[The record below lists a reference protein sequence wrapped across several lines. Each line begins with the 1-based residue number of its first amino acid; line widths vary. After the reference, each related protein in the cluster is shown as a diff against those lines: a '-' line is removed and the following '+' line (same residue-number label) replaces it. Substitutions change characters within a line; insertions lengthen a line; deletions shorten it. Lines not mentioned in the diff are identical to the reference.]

1 MQNSPPTI
9 LVDSLPKGSS
19 VAFQDSTFFTS
30 NGPEAT
36 FPSTDQV
43 RAKSEAGDHVL
54 DRKNTIIFQSLGLVV
69 KFGKEPRVTV
79 AEGQCLWW
87 LRRHL
92 PSVPV
97 PEIYGWTED
106 EGEVFLYMELVEGVT
121 LENRWDSLSREDK
134 VGVGEQL
141 RDMVS
146 ELRRVKRDPEDEF
159 LGIGNDDLYTIDVAN
174 YLIGQTNR
182 GPLQDIVFAD
192 GIRPRAGPFSSVKE
206 FHDWF
211 SFLIRRQAA
220 SGPHWEG
227 YKLEDIP
234 DLYRQ
239 LLPDD
244 PGVVFT
250 HADLHQSNIMVSEGS
265 PCRVVAV
272 IDWHQSGWYP
282 DYWEFYKAGYTNHW
296 ESEWVQKY
304 IPMFLN
310 KPRETFLDGID
321 NYARSWGFM

>member
-1 MQNSPPTI
+1 MQTSLPTI
-9 LVDSLPKGSS
+9 LADSLPKGSS
-19 VAFQDSTFFTS
+19 VTLLASSFFKS
-30 NGPEAT
+30 NGSETA
-36 FPSTDQV
+36 FPSADQV

-54 DRKNTIIFQSLGLVV
+54 DRKNTVIFESLGLVV

-87 LRRHL
+87 LRQHL

-106 EGEVFLYMELVEGVT
+106 GGEVFLYMELVKGMT
-121 LENRWDSLSREDK
+121 LEERWNSLSREEK
-134 VGVGEQL
+134 GGVCEQL
-141 RDMVS
+141 RDMVN
-146 ELRRVKRDPEDEF
+146 ELRRVKRDPEDRF
-159 LGIGNDDLYTIDVAN
+159 LGQI
-174 YLIGQTNR
+174 NR
-182 GPLQDIVFAD
+182 GPLQDVVFAD
-192 GIRPRAGPFSSVKE
+192 GIRPRAGPFLSVKE

-220 SGPHWEG
+220 GGPHWEG

-234 DLYRQ
+234 DPYR
-239 LLPDD
+239 
-244 PGVVFT
+244 
-250 HADLHQSNIMVSEGS
+250 S

-282 DYWEFYKAGYTNHW
+282 DYWEFYKAVHTNHW
-296 ESEWVQKY
+296 ESEWVQEY
-304 IPMFLN
+304 IPMFLEE
-310 KPRETFLDGID
+310 PRETFIDGID

>member
-1 MQNSPPTI
+1 MQNPPPTI
-9 LVDSLPKGSS
+9 LVDSLPEGSS
-19 VAFQDSTFFTS
+19 VTFQDSTFFAR
-30 NGPEAT
+30 NGPKAI
-36 FPSTDQV
+36 FPSADQV

-54 DRKNTIIFQSLGLVV
+54 HKRNTVIFVSLGLVV
-69 KFGKEPRVTV
+69 KFGREPRVTV

-87 LRRHL
+87 LRRYL

-106 EGEVFLYMELVEGVT
+106 GGEIFLYMQLVNGMT
-121 LENRWDSLSREDK
+121 LEKRWDSLSSKDK
-134 VGVGEQL
+134 AGVGEQL
-141 RDMVS
+141 RDMVG
-146 ELRRVKRDPEDEF
+146 ELRRVERDPEDEF
-159 LGIGNDDLYTIDVAN
+159 LGQI
-174 YLIGQTNR
+174 NR
-182 GPLQDIVFAD
+182 GPLQDVVFAD
-192 GIRPRAGPFSSVKE
+192 GIRPKAGPFPSVKE

-211 SFLIRRQAA
+211 SFLIRQQAA

-234 DLYRQ
+234 DPYRQ

-244 PGVVFT
+244 LGVVFT

-265 PCRVVAV
+265 PCRVIAV

-282 DYWEFYKAGYTNHW
+282 DYWEFYKAEYTNHW

-310 KPRETFLDGID
+310 EPRETFINGID
-321 NYARSWGFM
+321 SYAASWGFM

>member
-9 LVDSLPKGSS
+9 LVDSLPKGSR
-19 VAFQDSTFFTS
+19 VTFGDSTFFAR
-30 NGPEAT
+30 NRPGVA
-36 FPSTDQV
+36 FPSADQV
-43 RAKSEAGDHVL
+43 RAKSEACDHVL
-54 DRKNTIIFQSLGLVV
+54 HRKNTVIFELLGLVV
-69 KFGKEPRVTV
+69 KYGKEPRVTV

-87 LRRHL
+87 LHRNL

-97 PEIYGWTED
+97 PEIYGWID
-106 EGEVFLYMELVEGVT
+106 EAGEVFLYMQLVEGVT
-121 LENRWDSLSREDK
+121 LEKRWDSLSRQDK
-134 VGVGEQL
+134 VGVCEQL
-141 RDMVS
+141 RDMVD
-146 ELRRVKRDPEDEF
+146 ELRRVKREPEDEF
-159 LGIGNDDLYTIDVAN
+159 LGQI
-174 YLIGQTNR
+174 NR
-182 GPLQDIVFAD
+182 GPLQDAVFAD
-192 GIRPRAGPFSSVKE
+192 GIRPKAGPFLSVKE

-234 DLYRQ
+234 DPYRQ

-250 HADLHQSNIMVSEGS
+250 HADLHPSNIMVSEGS
-265 PCRVVAV
+265 PCRINAM

-282 DYWEFYKAGYTNHW
+282 DYWEFYKAEYTNHW
-296 ESEWVQKY
+296 ESEWVQEC

-310 KPRETFLDGID
+310 KPRETFLNGID
-321 NYARSWGFM
+321 SYAASWGFI

>member
-1 MQNSPPTI
+1 MQTSPPTI
-9 LVDSLPKGSS
+9 LVDSLPRGPRVTFK
-19 VAFQDSTFFTS
+19 DSTFFAR
-30 NGPEAT
+30 NGPEAN
-36 FPSTDQV
+36 FPSADQV

-54 DRKNTIIFQSLGLVV
+54 DRKNTVIFESLGLVV

-87 LRRHL
+87 LYRYL
-92 PSVPV
+92 LSVSV

-106 EGEVFLYMELVEGVT
+106 GGKVFLYMELVKGMT
-121 LENRWDSLSREDK
+121 LEKRWDSLSRDDK
-134 VGVGEQL
+134 VGVCEQL
-141 RDMVS
+141 RHMVN
-146 ELRRVKRDPEDEF
+146 ELRRIKRDPEDRF
-159 LGIGNDDLYTIDVAN
+159 LGQI
-174 YLIGQTNR
+174 NR
-182 GPLQDIVFAD
+182 GPLQDVVFAD

-211 SFLIRRQAA
+211 SFLIRLQAA

-227 YKLEDIP
+227 YKFEDIP
-234 DLYRQ
+234 DPYRQ

-265 PCRVVAV
+265 PCRVITV

-282 DYWEFYKAGYTNHW
+282 DYWEFYKAVYTNHW
-296 ESEWVQKY
+296 ESEWVQEY
-304 IPMFLN
+304 IPMFLEE
-310 KPRETFLDGID
+310 PQETFIDGID

>member
-1 MQNSPPTI
+1 MQTSPPTI
-9 LVDSLPKGSS
+9 LVDSLPRGPRVTFK
-19 VAFQDSTFFTS
+19 DSTFFARD
-30 NGPEAT
+30 GPEAT
-36 FPSTDQV
+36 FPSADQV

-54 DRKNTIIFQSLGLVV
+54 DRKNTVIFESLGLVV

-87 LRRHL
+87 LYRYL
-92 PSVPV
+92 LSVSV

-106 EGEVFLYMELVEGVT
+106 GGKVFLYMELVKGMT
-121 LENRWDSLSREDK
+121 LEKRWDSLSRDDK
-134 VGVGEQL
+134 VGVCEQL
-141 RDMVS
+141 RHMVN
-146 ELRRVKRDPEDEF
+146 ELRRIKRDPEDRF
-159 LGIGNDDLYTIDVAN
+159 LGRI
-174 YLIGQTNR
+174 NR
-182 GPLQDIVFAD
+182 GPLQDVVFAD

-211 SFLIRRQAA
+211 SFLMRLQAA

-227 YKLEDIP
+227 YKFEDIP
-234 DLYRQ
+234 DPYRQ

-265 PCRVVAV
+265 PCRVITV

-282 DYWEFYKAGYTNHW
+282 DYWEFYKAVYTNHW
-296 ESEWVQKY
+296 ESEWVQEY
-304 IPMFLN
+304 IPMFLEE
-310 KPRETFLDGID
+310 PQETFIDGID

>member
-1 MQNSPPTI
+1 MQTLPPTI
-9 LVDSLPKGSS
+9 LVDSLPTGSS
-19 VAFQDSTFFTS
+19 VTFLGSSFFTS
-30 NGPEAT
+30 NGSET
-36 FPSTDQV
+36 ILPSADQV

-54 DRKNTIIFQSLGLVV
+54 NRKNTVIFESLGLVV

-106 EGEVFLYMELVEGVT
+106 EGECFLYMQLVEGLT
-121 LENRWDSLSREDK
+121 LEERWDSLSREDK
-134 VGVGEQL
+134 VGVCEQL
-141 RDMVS
+141 RDMVI

-159 LGIGNDDLYTIDVAN
+159 LGQI
-174 YLIGQTNR
+174 NR
-182 GPLQDIVFAD
+182 GPLQDVVFAD
-192 GIRPRAGPFSSVKE
+192 GIRPRAGPFPSVKE
-206 FHDWF
+206 FHNWF

-227 YKLEDIP
+227 YELEDIP

-265 PCRVVAV
+265 PCLVVAV

-282 DYWEFYKAGYTNHW
+282 DYWEFYKAVYTNHW
-296 ESEWVQKY
+296 ESKWVQEY
-304 IPMFLN
+304 IPMFLEE
-310 KPRETFLDGID
+310 PRESFIDGID